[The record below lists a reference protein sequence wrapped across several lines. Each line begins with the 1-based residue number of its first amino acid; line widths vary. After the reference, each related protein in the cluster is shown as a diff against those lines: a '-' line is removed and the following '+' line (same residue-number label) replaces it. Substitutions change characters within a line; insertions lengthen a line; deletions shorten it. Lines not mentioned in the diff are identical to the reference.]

1 MTYVLRHPACQLI
14 FMEFQQGLHSEP
26 EQRRGE
32 ADSTN
37 GYKDK
42 WKNVDA
48 SESHRQWERMKE
60 RVHHLDCSLTM
71 GGHN

>member
-1 MTYVLRHPACQLI
+1 
-14 FMEFQQGLHSEP
+14 MEFQQGLHSEP